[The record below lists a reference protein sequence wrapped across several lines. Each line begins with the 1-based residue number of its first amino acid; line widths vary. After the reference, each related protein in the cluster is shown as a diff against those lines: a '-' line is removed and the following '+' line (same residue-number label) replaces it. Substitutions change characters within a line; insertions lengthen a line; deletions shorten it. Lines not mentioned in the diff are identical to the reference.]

1 MEEFDNIEE
10 GLIAKYIS
18 GELTADERQLFDAW
32 LAQKPIN
39 RELLKEYE
47 KANELALEEL
57 GRSQAKIEIDVD
69 TEWIKFQNS
78 VKGDSKEDSV
88 RNLEENNES
97 ENSWYR
103 IAAVFILL
111 VGFGFALNYY
121 ISESKDVI
129 VKTAANQK
137 SIELPDGS
145 HVTLNSN
152 SKLSYAKNF
161 GDIERSVTLKGEA
174 FFDVS
179 RDESRPFVIS
189 TESAKIQVLGTSFN
203 VFSRIDK
210 STEVVVTTGTV
221 KVFDESG
228 RKSVTIGAGERAE
241 VSDNRVVGTV
251 NHDDNYI
258 AWKTRVISFENQ
270 SLLVV
275 IEALERI
282 YNVQFNFDSG
292 VISSCEVTA
301 TFNGQTIESILNVL
315 ESTLDLEYVKD
326 GSQIDIIS
334 AGCN

>member
-18 GELTADERQLFDAW
+18 GELNPDERQLFDAW
-32 LAQKPIN
+32 LAQKPVN

-78 VKGDSKEDSV
+78 VKGDSNEDKV

>member
-18 GELTADERQLFDAW
+18 GELNPDEHQLFDAW
-32 LAQKPIN
+32 LAQKPVN

-57 GRSQAKIEIDVD
+57 GRSQAIIEIDVD

-78 VKGDSKEDSV
+78 VKGDSNEDSV

-275 IEALERI
+275 MEALERI
-282 YNVQFNFDSG
+282 YNVQFNFDFG

>member
-18 GELTADERQLFDAW
+18 GELNPDERQLFDAW
-32 LAQKPIN
+32 LAQKPVN

-57 GRSQAKIEIDVD
+57 GRSQAIIEIDVD

-78 VKGDSKEDSV
+78 VKGDSNEDKV
-88 RNLEENNES
+88 RNLEENKES

-121 ISESKDVI
+121 ISESKEVT

>member
-18 GELTADERQLFDAW
+18 GELNPDERQLFDAW
-32 LAQKPIN
+32 LAQKPVN

-57 GRSQAKIEIDVD
+57 GRSQAIIEIDVD

-78 VKGDSKEDSV
+78 VKGDSNEDKV
-88 RNLEENNES
+88 RNLEENKES

-121 ISESKDVI
+121 ISESKEVT

-241 VSDNRVVGTV
+241 VSDNGVVGTV

-282 YNVQFNFDSG
+282 YNVQFNFDFG